1 MLDSTDW
8 RNWWKSSSSCAT
20 LDDMRKEEKTQ
31 NTEKSEQSEKSQ
43 PTEAEKKLRMFRAEI
58 DDIDL
63 KVATLLSRRHEIVVE
78 IGKQKHV
85 LGVQVHDDQRERF
98 VLDRVSAQ
106 GHDGEAARFIV
117 DVYQRILSGSR
128 AAQTEKPEA

>member
-20 LDDMRKEEKTQ
+20 LDDMREQEKTEKTQ
-31 NTEKSEQSEKSQ
+31 KPAKTE
-43 PTEAEKKLRMFRAEI
+43 PTEAEKNLRLFRSEI

-63 KVATLLSRRHEIVVE
+63 KVATLLSRRHEVVVE

-85 LGVQVHDDQRERF
+85 LGVQVHDDQRERY

-106 GHDGEAARFIV
+106 GHDSDAARFIR

-128 AAQTEKPEA
+128 AAQTEKPEV